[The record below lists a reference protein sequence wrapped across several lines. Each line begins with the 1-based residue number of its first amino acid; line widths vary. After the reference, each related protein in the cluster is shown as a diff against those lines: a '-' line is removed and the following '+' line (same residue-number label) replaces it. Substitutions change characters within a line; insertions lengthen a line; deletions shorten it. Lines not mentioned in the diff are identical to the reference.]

1 MQHPLNLRGCMEKEE
16 LLRKRLLEK
25 AQKAYN
31 SNVYMFTEFL
41 DLYDRDVYY
50 SMKRELSFIPNEE
63 WGGMAD
69 CERVMV
75 CFGSVEAFG
84 YEGEYPISTIKISPL
99 SAKFSDNLTHR
110 DFLGSL
116 MNLGI
121 ERDRLGDIIIEENTA
136 YLFCCDNIAKFI
148 ADNLFRVKHTS
159 VSCEISKDGPEKIQ
173 KEPEYSIIQVQSLR
187 LDTVIAKAFNMS
199 RGLSCEYI
207 IGQKVFLNG
216 RLCESV
222 SQSLKEGDKIT
233 VRGKGRFKINAQTGI
248 SKKGKL
254 NIEIEKNS

>member
-1 MQHPLNLRGCMEKEE
+1 MEREE

-31 SNVYMFTEFL
+31 SNVYTFTEFL
-41 DLYDRDVYY
+41 DMYDQDVYN
-50 SMKRELSFIPNEE
+50 SMKRELSFISLGE
-63 WGGMAD
+63 WGGMD
-69 CERVMV
+69 GCERIMV
-75 CFGSVEAFG
+75 RFGSEEVFG
-84 YEGEYPISTIKISPL
+84 YDGEYPISCIKISPL

-121 ERDRLGDIIIEENTA
+121 ERDRLGDIVIEDNNA
-136 YLFCCDNIAKFI
+136 WLFCCDSIADFI
-148 ADNLFRVKHTS
+148 TDNLFRVKHTS
-159 VSCEISKDGPEKIQ
+159 VSCEISKNGPEQIQ
-173 KEPEYSIIQVQSLR
+173 KEPIYSIIQVQSLR
-187 LDTVIAKAFNMS
+187 LDTVAAKAFNMS

-207 IGQKVFLNG
+207 IGQKVFVNG

-222 SQSLKEGDKIT
+222 SQSLKIGDIIT
-233 VRGKGRFKINAQTGI
+233 VRGKGRFKISSQTGI

>member
-1 MQHPLNLRGCMEKEE
+1 MEKEE

-31 SNVYMFTEFL
+31 GNIYTFTDFL
-41 DLYDRDVYY
+41 DMYDRSVYN
-50 SMKRELSFIPNEE
+50 SMKKELSFIPNEE
-63 WGGMAD
+63 WGGMED

-75 CFGSVEAFG
+75 RFGSEEAFG
-84 YEGEYPISTIKISPL
+84 YEGEYPIACIKISPL

-121 ERDRLGDIIIEENTA
+121 ERDRLGDIVIEENTA
-136 YLFCCDNIAKFI
+136 YLFCCESVAKFV

-159 VSCEISKDGPEKIQ
+159 VSCEISREGPEKIQ
-173 KEPEYSIIQVQSLR
+173 TEPVYSIIQVQSLR
-187 LDTVIAKAFNMS
+187 LDTVIAKAFNMA
-199 RGLSCEYI
+199 RGLGCEYI
-207 IGQKVFLNG
+207 TGQKVFVNG

-222 SQSLKEGDKIT
+222 SQSLKEGDCIT
-233 VRGKGRFKINAQTGI
+233 VRGKGRFKINSQTGV